1 MALQTTLT
9 TPDYVAASTDID
21 VTPRYNISTG
31 GVWTFAGNVV
41 TTTTRTRSLWTAATK
56 AACEAYQAAYTP
68 GAGVKASFSLDIQN
82 LVCDAW
88 QLELTET
95 EVAVTFEAAT

>member
-9 TPDYVAASTDID
+9 TPDYVATSDDID
-21 VTPRYNISTG
+21 VSPRYNLVDGT
-31 GVWTFAGNVV
+31 WTFAGNVV
-41 TTTTRTRSLWTAATK
+41 TTTTRTRSVWTAATK
-56 AACEAYQAAYTP
+56 AACEAYQTAYTP
-68 GAGVKASFSLDIQN
+68 GTGVKAGFSLNIQN

-95 EVAVTFEAAT
+95 EVAVTFEDAP

>member
-9 TPDYVAASTDID
+9 TPDYAATSTDID
-21 VTPRYNISTG
+21 VAPRYNISA
-31 GVWTFAGNVV
+31 GVWTFAGNVI

-56 AACEAYQAAYTP
+56 AACEAYQTAYTP
-68 GAGVKASFSLDIQN
+68 GAGVKGSFSLDIQN
-82 LVCDAW
+82 LVCGAW

-95 EVAVTFEAAT
+95 TVAATFEAAP